1 MSGPWSARAI
11 LGQMTVADGIVA
23 AGVLALSLVLAA
35 SSRLPAGRST
45 RAIVTVGGEAV
56 LEIPMDRDAEY
67 RVAARLG
74 EVTLAVAGGAI
85 RVVEA
90 RCSQR
95 ICVGMGAK
103 RRPGE
108 LIACVPN
115 ALLVRLDGADP
126 DAPDAVIR

>member
-1 MSGPWSARAI
+1 
-11 LGQMTVADGIVA
+11 MTVADGVVA

-35 SSRLPAGRST
+35 STRLPAGQST

-56 LEIPMDRDAEY
+56 LEIPLDRDAEY

-85 RVVEA
+85 RVAET
-90 RCSQR
+90 RCAQR

-108 LIACVPN
+108 LLACVPN
-115 ALLVRLDGADP
+115 ALLVRLEGTDP